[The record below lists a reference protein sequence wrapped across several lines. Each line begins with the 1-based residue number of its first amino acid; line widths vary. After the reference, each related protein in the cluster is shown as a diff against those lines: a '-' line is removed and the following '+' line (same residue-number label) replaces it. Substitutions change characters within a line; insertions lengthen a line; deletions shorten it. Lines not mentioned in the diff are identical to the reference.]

1 MSKKIPEGRQAE
13 FEALKGI
20 EGIDVNE
27 LMSQIGETPPQKT
40 EQPPAATTPPATT
53 PPPATPKPTSEAGPK
68 PDETGILKEIFG
80 DQFTSVEDLKKINIP
95 ERLKEAETL
104 RQQIQALS
112 AEKEQLSSKLSAKP
126 KTSFAND
133 DVALFNE
140 FVRNTG
146 IKSFDVFSRLNGAD
160 MANIDDMDAIVL
172 SKLVDNPTLASKEPQ
187 LRKHIEKM
195 FNVDPESVEEDDL
208 EVNKIGL
215 AEEGYKAKLKLQ
227 ELKGKLKIPEQSPDE
242 DSVNQKWTPEQ
253 ETQVKTIWSTA
264 SRAMGEKLSQIPLYL
279 PGSKEPL
286 TNFVVSEDVMKAI
299 EAEAINNA
307 VGKRMDA
314 NQENITSTAK
324 FMYSE
329 IIARNLDKILHT
341 VFEKARSLT
350 DKEVREKYHNPSPI
364 KPEDSISKQVEE
376 PDEKDEQA
384 KKIFEAEMGRM

>member
-1 MSKKIPEGRQAE
+1 MGKKIPEGRQAE

-27 LMSQIGETPPQKT
+27 LMNQIGETPPQKT
-40 EQPPAATTPPATT
+40 EQPPVATTAPATITPPAET
-53 PPPATPKPTSEAGPK
+53 KPTSEAGSK

-95 ERLKEAETL
+95 ERLKEVDTL
-104 RQQIQALS
+104 RQQIESLS
-112 AEKEQLSSKLSAKP
+112 AEKEQLSSKLSVKP

-146 IKSFDVFSRLNGAD
+146 IKSFDVFSRLNSAD
-160 MANIDDMDAIVL
+160 MANMDDMDAIVL
-172 SKLVDNPTLASKEPQ
+172 SRLMENPNLASKEPQ
-187 LRKHIEKM
+187 LRKHIEKT
-195 FNVDPESVEEDDL
+195 FNVDPESVEEDEL

-227 ELKGKLKIPEQSPDE
+227 ELKGKLKLPEQSPNE
-242 DSVNQKWTPEQ
+242 DSKDQKWTPEQ

-299 EAEAINNA
+299 ESEAINNA
-307 VGKRMDA
+307 MGKRMDA
-314 NQENITSTAK
+314 SNDNITNTAK

-329 IIARNLDKILHT
+329 MIMRNFDKILHT

-364 KPEDSISKQVEE
+364 KPEDSTGGKVEQ
-376 PDEKDEQA
+376 PDERDEAA
-384 KKIFEAEMGRM
+384 KKIFEAEMGRI

>member
-1 MSKKIPEGRQAE
+1 MGKKIPEGRQAE

-20 EGIDVNE
+20 EGIVVNE
-27 LMSQIGETPPQKT
+27 LMNQIGETPPQKT
-40 EQPPAATTPPATT
+40 EQPPVATTAPATITPPAET
-53 PPPATPKPTSEAGPK
+53 KPTSEAGSK

-95 ERLKEAETL
+95 ERLKEVDTL
-104 RQQIQALS
+104 RQQIESLS
-112 AEKEQLSSKLSAKP
+112 AEKEQLSSKLSVKP

-146 IKSFDVFSRLNGAD
+146 IKSFDVFSRLNSAD
-160 MANIDDMDAIVL
+160 MANMDDMDAIVL
-172 SKLVDNPTLASKEPQ
+172 SRLMENPNLASKEPQ
-187 LRKHIEKM
+187 LRKHIEKT
-195 FNVDPESVEEDDL
+195 FNVDPESVEEEEL

-227 ELKGKLKIPEQSPDE
+227 ELKGKLKLPEPVQDE
-242 DSVNQKWTPEQ
+242 DIKDQKWTPEQ
-253 ETQVKTIWSTA
+253 ETQAKTIWSTA

-299 EAEAINNA
+299 ESEAINNA

-314 NQENITSTAK
+314 SNDNITNTAK

-329 IIARNLDKILHT
+329 IIMRNFDKILHT

-364 KPEDSISKQVEE
+364 KPEDSIGGKVEQL
-376 PDEKDEQA
+376 DERDEAA
-384 KKIFEAEMGRM
+384 KKIFEAEMGRI

>member
-1 MSKKIPEGRQAE
+1 MGKKIPEGRQAE

-27 LMSQIGETPPQKT
+27 LMNQIGETPPQKT
-40 EQPPAATTPPATT
+40 EQPPVATTAPATITPPAET
-53 PPPATPKPTSEAGPK
+53 KPTSEAGSK

-95 ERLKEAETL
+95 ERLKEVDTL
-104 RQQIQALS
+104 RQQIESLS
-112 AEKEQLSSKLSAKP
+112 AEKEQLSSKLSVKP

-146 IKSFDVFSRLNGAD
+146 IKSFDVFSRLNSAD
-160 MANIDDMDAIVL
+160 MANMDDMDAIVL
-172 SKLVDNPTLASKEPQ
+172 SRLMENPNLASKEPQ
-187 LRKHIEKM
+187 LRKHIEKT
-195 FNVDPESVEEDDL
+195 FNVDPESVEEEEL

-227 ELKGKLKIPEQSPDE
+227 ELKGKLKLPEPVQDE
-242 DSVNQKWTPEQ
+242 DIKDQKWTPEQ
-253 ETQVKTIWSTA
+253 ETQAKTIWSTA

-299 EAEAINNA
+299 ESEAINNA

-314 NQENITSTAK
+314 SNDNITNTAK

-329 IIARNLDKILHT
+329 IIMRNFDKILHT

-376 PDEKDEQA
+376 PDEKEEQA

>member
-1 MSKKIPEGRQAE
+1 MTKKIPEGRQAE

-27 LMSQIGETPPQKT
+27 LMSQIGEVPPQKT
-40 EQPPAATTPPATT
+40 KTPPAAPVQPAAAPPTI
-53 PPPATPKPTSEAGPK
+53 PKPISEAGPK

-80 DQFTSVEDLKKINIP
+80 DQFTSVEDLRKINIP
-95 ERLKEAETL
+95 ERLKEVDTL
-104 RQQIQALS
+104 RQQIESLS
-112 AEKEQLSSKLSAKP
+112 AEKEQLSGKLSAKP

-146 IKSFDVFSRLNGAD
+146 IKSFDIFSRLNGAD

-172 SKLVDNPTLASKEPQ
+172 SRLVLNPELAKKEPQ
-187 LRKHIEKM
+187 LRKHIEKTY
-195 FNVDPESVEEDDL
+195 NVDPESVEEDEL

-242 DSVNQKWTPEQ
+242 DSENQKWTPEQ

-299 EAEAINNA
+299 EAEAVNNA

-364 KPEDSISKQVEE
+364 KPEDSVGKPVEQ
-376 PDEKDEQA
+376 PDEHEEQA